1 MLIFVSIYSGIL
13 GIISAILD
21 GLFSSINSIE
31 FICCAAIFLCIAVAV
46 FMKIN
51 SAWGWMFIA
60 VITMVV
66 IEAAVPHRNFIQN
79 LLALVIAGYGTYQ
92 IKKPMWKYLK
102 KTASFKLPGWARTVL
117 RFI

>member
-1 MLIFVSIYSGIL
+1 MLIFVSIYRGIL
-13 GIISAILD
+13 GFISSILD
-21 GLFSSINSIE
+21 GLFYSISSVE

-66 IEAAVPHRNFIQN
+66 IEAAVPHKNFIQN

-92 IKKPMWKYLK
+92 IKKPILKYLK
-102 KTASFKLPGWARTVL
+102 KPSSRSLPGWARTVL